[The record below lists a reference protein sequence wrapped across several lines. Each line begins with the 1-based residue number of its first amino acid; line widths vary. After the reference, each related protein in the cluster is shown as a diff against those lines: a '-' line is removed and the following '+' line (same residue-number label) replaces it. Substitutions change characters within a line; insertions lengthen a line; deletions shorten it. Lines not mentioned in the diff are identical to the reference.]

1 MNPEEI
7 QGSKAIDK
15 TSDGSTAEAETEEAP
30 YPPLL
35 EYLQSKEGHE
45 LASRIVAILE
55 DVKKATIESATETH
69 KRDSEFQHRIQKLW
83 LCIQSGV
90 FALTILIA
98 AVLAWHGKLDST
110 VSVLM
115 GTLFGYFLGRPMR

>member
-1 MNPEEI
+1 MNAQENSEKE
-7 QGSKAIDK
+7 KAADIEPHDA
-15 TSDGSTAEAETEEAP
+15 GQEEAEEP

-55 DVKKATIESATETH
+55 DVKKATIEAASETH
-69 KRDSEFQHRIQKLW
+69 RRDSEYQHRIHKLW
-83 LCIQSGV
+83 LCLQSGV
-90 FALTILIA
+90 FVLTIGVA
-98 AVLAWHGKLDST
+98 ALLAWHGKLDST

-115 GTLFGYFLGRPMR
+115 GTLFGYFLGRPMK